1 LIVPTRKYRMIDARQ
16 RAYLDAMDIGM
27 WSLRESA
34 PLAKPLERPIE
45 TSAEPPL
52 ATFAETP
59 VAANPPGLKLGP
71 GGGGILL
78 VCAIDTDSASR
89 LANDISRAL
98 GSVPVWAW
106 PNADPGAV
114 ELAVAVEESLFTTVA
129 IFGDELARQFF
140 QDDIPPSLQSANLVL
155 LPSMRDIQHQAEAR
169 RSLWTAFCRSGMVG
183 IS

>member
-1 LIVPTRKYRMIDARQ
+1 MKALIVPTRKYRVIDARQ
-16 RAYLDAMDIGM
+16 KAYLDAMDIGV
-27 WSLRESA
+27 WSLRESV
-34 PLAKPLERPIE
+34 PLAIPPEQPIKSPID
-45 TSAEPPL
+45 TA
-52 ATFAETP
+52 AAAP
-59 VAANPPGLKLGP
+59 VAISPPGLKLGP

-78 VCAIDTDSASR
+78 ICAIDTDSASR

-106 PNADPGAV
+106 PQVDSGAV
-114 ELAVAVEESLFTTVA
+114 ELAVAVEENLFTTVA

-140 QDDIPPSLQSANLVL
+140 QDDIPASLQSANLVL

-169 RSLWTAFCRSGMVG
+169 RSLWTVFCRSGMVS